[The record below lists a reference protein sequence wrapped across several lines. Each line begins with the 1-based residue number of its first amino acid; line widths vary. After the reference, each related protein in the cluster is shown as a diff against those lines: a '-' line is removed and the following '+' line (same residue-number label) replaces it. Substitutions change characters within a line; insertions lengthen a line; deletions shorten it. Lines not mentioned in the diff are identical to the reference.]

1 MDVNKIETEAERI
14 TIKLIEI
21 CSKNNS
27 KSIIELFN
35 ELIDDNMKPKDMEVL
50 SLIPNILARKG
61 YDIINTNPLELK
73 EY

>member
-1 MDVNKIETEAERI
+1 MNVNKIETEAERI

>member
-27 KSIIELFN
+27 KSILDLFN
-35 ELIDDNMKPKDMEVL
+35 ELIDKKMKDRDIEIL